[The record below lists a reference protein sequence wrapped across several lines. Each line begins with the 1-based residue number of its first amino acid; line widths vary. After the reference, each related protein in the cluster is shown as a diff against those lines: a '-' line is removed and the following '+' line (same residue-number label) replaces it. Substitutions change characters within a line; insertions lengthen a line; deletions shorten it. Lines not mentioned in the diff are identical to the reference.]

1 MARKRMIDPKFWAD
15 DEIIEL
21 NHMQRLLFIGIW
33 NFADD
38 SGIIK
43 NAPKSIKASVF
54 PADNIKFTELVSSI
68 NELVS
73 RGLLECNDDD
83 TLLRVVN
90 WSEYQKIN
98 RPQPSKYQQF
108 KAVVGIHG
116 TFSEHSV
123 NDPNKCDT
131 HSLPIEQ
138 NRIEQNRIEQNRKE
152 LLKENISEQPQQAV
166 DSSPAKK
173 VNKISKPYDVRVNE
187 YFDGINQ
194 ELIQSWADAYTALNI
209 KEELKKAK
217 AWLLSNPT
225 NQKKKFSRFVNNW
238 LSNAKPEP
246 STVGGKSVYRHAQEQ
261 NKAFEAYMLEAKDNC
276 AEQEDVSSIMNETLN
291 NLKKKGKVNGK

>member
-21 NHMQRLLFIGIW
+21 THMQRLLFIGIW

-43 NAPKSIKASVF
+43 NAPKSIKASIF

-83 TLLRVVN
+83 TLLRVAN

-123 NDPNKCDT
+123 NDPTKSDT
-131 HSLPIEQ
+131 HSLLIEK
-138 NRIEQNRIEQNRKE
+138 NRIEQNRIKQNRKE
-152 LLKENISEQPQQAV
+152 LLKENNSEPLQQVEDA
-166 DSSPAKK
+166 SPPNNTKLD
-173 VNKISKPYDVRVNE
+173 KISYSDKIDK
-187 YFDGINQ
+187 YFNNIDPTI
-194 ELIQSWADAYTALNI
+194 IKSWSDAYPTLNI
-209 KEELKKAK
+209 NEELKKSK
-217 AWLLSNPT
+217 AWLLSNPSSH
-225 NQKKKFSRFVNNW
+225 KKKFSRFVNNW
-238 LSNAKPEP
+238 LSNARPDT
-246 STVGGKSVYRHAQEQ
+246 SNGGNLSIYRNASNESKTYQ
-261 NKAFEAYMLEAKDNC
+261 AYMDDAKDNM
-276 AEQEDVSSIMNETLN
+276 ADQTDVSKIMKDTVDK
-291 NLKKKGKVNGK
+291 LKKRKRTDGK